1 MLLIRL
7 YKCVRL
13 LINTVIMNRFILF
26 ILLLPKALWRRMGA
40 DVEQLKAILR
50 VRLLLD
56 GRRPMGMSFRK
67 NQSNKK
73 VNTAIATSILSFLF
87 GLMYLLPLFAMEQ
100 QAVMA
105 LAFNYSLFLVMMVL
119 MLTSDFVNVLF
130 DARDK
135 YILLPRPISSQTL
148 FLSKMLHIFVYLT
161 RSMLPMALP
170 SWIVV
175 GILFNYK
182 MVLLFPLVLMLL
194 MALALFFVNG
204 IYLLILKL
212 MPVNKFKD
220 ALNSIQILFSI
231 IIFFSMYIGPHLINF
246 DAIEQIKWSHFAW
259 MQYLPTYWLAAIYAW
274 VGASSPY
281 AHVCLYAILGIT
293 TPLLCMVLI
302 TKYLS
307 PSFMQKMVAI
317 DAASSGQANETL
329 AHKKQKKGNNSNWVY
344 QLANRLNKSKDAQ
357 AAFLLTW
364 WQTNRSRTFK
374 IKVLP
379 SYAMMPMYIL
389 GMFFLKEQQPLTES
403 IQIAIKKPSTPLLL
417 IYMTSYVFF
426 NAITYFIHSDA
437 YKASWVY
444 YAAPIQQPGKVIL
457 GGLKAIW
464 LKYFIPFYLIVCTIV
479 LSIWH
484 WSALPDLVLG
494 LLHLSIIMMVVVLM
508 SYRALPFSK
517 IESMQTQQKKFLRG
531 MFALLVP
538 FVLGMLHF
546 AVHAFLWL
554 KILLIILMAIAVY
567 YLIDSILQTPWSLI
581 KDESDL

>member
-13 LINTVIMNRFILF
+13 LINSVIMNRFILF

-161 RSMLPMALP
+161 RSMVPMALP

-182 MVLLFPLVLMLL
+182 MVLLFPFVLMLL

-231 IIFFSMYIGPHLINF
+231 IIFFSMYIGPRLIDF

-281 AHVCLYAILGIT
+281 AHVWLYAILGIT

-329 AHKKQKKGNNSNWVY
+329 AHKKQKKG
-344 QLANRLNKSKDAQ
+344 
-357 AAFLLTW
+357 
-364 WQTNRSRTFK
+364 
-374 IKVLP
+374 
-379 SYAMMPMYIL
+379 
-389 GMFFLKEQQPLTES
+389 
-403 IQIAIKKPSTPLLL
+403 KK
-417 IYMTSYVFF
+417 
-426 NAITYFIHSDA
+426 
-437 YKASWVY
+437 
-444 YAAPIQQPGKVIL
+444 
-457 GGLKAIW
+457 
-464 LKYFIPFYLIVCTIV
+464 
-479 LSIWH
+479 
-484 WSALPDLVLG
+484 
-494 LLHLSIIMMVVVLM
+494 
-508 SYRALPFSK
+508 
-517 IESMQTQQKKFLRG
+517 KK
-531 MFALLVP
+531 
-538 FVLGMLHF
+538 
-546 AVHAFLWL
+546 
-554 KILLIILMAIAVY
+554 
-567 YLIDSILQTPWSLI
+567 
-581 KDESDL
+581 